1 MAGKSDKGGKGFR
14 TPLGVAAILLVGL
27 ASVAFY
33 ASVSATVNGEP
44 STSPFPGFVVLLQE
58 ADRFSQDQV
67 KLIAAPLVPGGP
79 GQQPALSYQVTVCGN
94 QSFSGVLVIGGDAR
108 LSHLQGIPA
117 LGTKTASEQSSI
129 QDLPDVTFLDEGN
142 AVGIPLDLGPV
153 QAVHITMPTPS
164 KCASAYSTQL
174 TPPPFLG
181 QAQVITGQAA
191 APVERQW
198 RLGWWVGPRSSQ
210 SWPLIGDLP
219 GISVHDL
226 GEFLA
231 IDGLHGAWTLFTQE
245 YFAVNVGGL
254 QARASVEEARP
265 TLSSSTDLDW
275 DSPQPLQ
282 PFAVVTNT
290 TSMSAW
296 QDWLVAAGILLGIGG
311 SLLASLLYGWAR
323 PSQSQAPP
331 PDQTVQLAIQERPAD
346 STHCTAATAIAL
358 ILVAWFIGSR
368 RRRT

>member
-1 MAGKSDKGGKGFR
+1 MAGKSGKGGKGFR

-94 QSFSGVLVIGGDAR
+94 QSFSGVLVIGGEAR

-153 QAVHITMPTPS
+153 QAIHITMPTPS
-164 KCASAYSTQL
+164 KMRFRVLHAADPAAVPRPGAGHYRSGRRTRRAAVAAWMVGR
-174 TPPPFLG
+174 P
-181 QAQVITGQAA
+181 AQQPVL
-191 APVERQW
+191 APDR
-198 RLGWWVGPRSSQ
+198 RSS
-210 SWPLIGDLP
+210 
-219 GISVHDL
+219 
-226 GEFLA
+226 
-231 IDGLHGAWTLFTQE
+231 
-245 YFAVNVGGL
+245 
-254 QARASVEEARP
+254 R
-265 TLSSSTDLDW
+265 
-275 DSPQPLQ
+275 
-282 PFAVVTNT
+282 
-290 TSMSAW
+290 
-296 QDWLVAAGILLGIGG
+296 
-311 SLLASLLYGWAR
+311 
-323 PSQSQAPP
+323 
-331 PDQTVQLAIQERPAD
+331 DQR
-346 STHCTAATAIAL
+346 S
-358 ILVAWFIGSR
+358 
-368 RRRT
+368 